1 MTRAAT
7 RSLSK
12 DTTSSGRPP
21 NVLLFAL
28 IVAAFPMTL
37 LQAVLSPALP
47 AIERAYSASPSGVSW
62 LVTAYLL
69 TGAVATPITGKL
81 GGIFG
86 KRRVLLA
93 SLCMLVVG
101 VFICALAPTLS
112 WMIIGRFVQGC
123 GAGIF
128 PLVFGI
134 IREQMPPE
142 RIATSVGA
150 VSALYGVGGITG
162 VIMAGPVVD
171 HLGFHWLFWIAMLV
185 IGAGIALTVAF
196 IPDDPGRAGA
206 HINWFGALLMSA
218 SLIGLLVGLSQGR
231 TWGWTSPSIVALFAV
246 ALGAGTLWVFAEMR
260 VPEPIVDMRMLVRA
274 TVWRANACALLI
286 GFAMWVPFALVPL
299 VVQSPEH
306 DGFGLGMSASAASVL
321 QLPVSVATLVAGP
334 LAGRLDR
341 TFGSRIPM
349 IAGPIMI
356 AAAMVFWALEHG
368 SGWTV
373 VLSQTVGGIGL
384 GFALAAAT
392 NLTIEGVAAGE
403 TAVATSIN
411 QIARFVGG
419 AFGAQIV
426 GSVLAAHVLPS
437 GLASEGA
444 FQAGCLIDV
453 AVMTVAA
460 GIALS
465 IPRRVRH
472 ADALPDMRTAPA

>member
-1 MTRAAT
+1 MTHAAAPS
-7 RSLSK
+7 RSK
-12 DTTSSGRPP
+12 DTTGPARSP
-21 NVLLFAL
+21 NVLLAAL

-47 AIERAYSASPSGVSW
+47 AIEKAFDASPAGVSW

-93 SLCMLVVG
+93 SLGIIVVG
-101 VFICALAPTLS
+101 VFICAVAPTLS

-142 RIATSVGA
+142 RVATSVGA
-150 VSALYGVGGITG
+150 VSALYGVGGIAG

-171 HLGFHWLFWIAMLV
+171 TLGFHWLFWIALIV
-185 IGAGIALTVAF
+185 IGTGIALTLWI
-196 IPDDPGRAGA
+196 IPDDAGRSAS
-206 HINWFGALLMSA
+206 HINWLGAFLMSA

-231 TWGWTSPSIVALFAV
+231 TWGWLSPRVLALFAL
-246 ALGAGTLWVFAEMR
+246 ALGAGALWVMAELR
-260 VPEPIVDMRMLVRA
+260 VREPIVDMRMLVRA
-274 TVWRANACALLI
+274 TVWRANACAFLV

-299 VVQSPEH
+299 VVQSPPN
-306 DGFGLGMSASAASVL
+306 DGFGLGLSASAASLL

-341 TFGSRIPM
+341 RYGSRVPM
-349 IAGPIMI
+349 IVGPLMI
-356 AAAMVFWALEHG
+356 AAAMAVWAVAHG
-368 SGWTV
+368 TGLMVILT
-373 VLSQTVGGIGL
+373 QTVAGIGM

-392 NLTIEGVAAGE
+392 NLTIGGVAAGE

-426 GSVLAAHVLPS
+426 GAVLAANVLS
-437 GLASEGA
+437 TGFASQRA
-444 FQAGCLIDV
+444 FQIGCLIDV
-453 AVMTVAA
+453 AVMLLAA
-460 GIALS
+460 AIALS
-465 IPRRVRH
+465 IPRRGRH
-472 ADALPDMRTAPA
+472 ADVLPDPGTAPA

>member
-1 MTRAAT
+1 MTRAADP
-7 RSLSK
+7 SLSRNE
-12 DTTSSGRPP
+12 TGSGRSP

-47 AIERAYSASPSGVSW
+47 AIERAYDASPAGVSW

-93 SLCMLVVG
+93 SLGILVLG
-101 VFICALAPTLS
+101 VFICAVAPTLG

-134 IREQMPPE
+134 IREQMPPQ

-150 VSALYGVGGITG
+150 VSALYGVGGIAG

-171 HLGFHWLFWIAMLV
+171 TLGFHWLFWIALVV
-185 IGAGIALTVAF
+185 IGTGIALTLWI
-196 IPDDPGRAGA
+196 IPDDVGRSAA

-231 TWGWTSPSIVALFAV
+231 TWGWTSPRVLALFAL
-246 ALGAGTLWVFAEMR
+246 AIGAGALWVMAELR
-260 VPEPIVDMRMLVRA
+260 VREPIVDMRMLVRA
-274 TVWRANACALLI
+274 TVWRANACAFLV

-299 VVQSPEH
+299 VVQSPEN
-306 DGFGLGMSASAASVL
+306 DGFGLGMSASAASLL
-321 QLPVSVATLVAGP
+321 QLPVSVATLIAGP

-341 TFGSRIPM
+341 MFGSRVPM
-349 IAGPIMI
+349 IVGPSMI
-356 AAAMVFWALEHG
+356 AAAMAFWAFEH
-368 SGWTV
+368 STGWMV
-373 VLSQTVGGIGL
+373 VLSQTVAGIGM

-426 GSVLAAHVLPS
+426 GSVLAAHVLS
-437 GLASEGA
+437 TGFASQGA
-444 FQAGCLIDV
+444 FQAGCFIDV
-453 AVMTVAA
+453 GVMLAA
-460 GIALS
+460 AAIALS

-472 ADALPDMRTAPA
+472 ADSLPDLRTAPA

>member
-1 MTRAAT
+1 VSVAIT
-7 RSLSK
+7 K
-12 DTTSSGRPP
+12 DLPPETTGAGKSP
-21 NVLLFAL
+21 NVLLLAL

-47 AIERAYSASPSGVSW
+47 AIERAYHASPSGVSW

-86 KRRVLLA
+86 KRRILLV
-93 SLCMLVVG
+93 SLCILVAG
-101 VFICALAPTLS
+101 VLICAVAPTLS

-150 VSALYGVGGITG
+150 VSALYGVGGIAG

-171 HLGFHWLFWIAMLV
+171 HLGFHYLFWIALLV
-185 IGAGIALTVAF
+185 ILSGVALTIAI
-196 IPDDPGRAGA
+196 IPEDTVRKPAQ
-206 HINWFGALLMSA
+206 INWLGAALMAA

-231 TWGWTSPSIVALFAV
+231 SWGWLSPRVTGLFALAIVAGV
-246 ALGAGTLWVFAEMR
+246 LWVRAELR

-274 TVWRANACALLI
+274 TVWRSNIIAFLV
-286 GFAMWVPFALVPL
+286 GFAMWVPFALIPL
-299 VVQSPEH
+299 AVQSPTH
-306 DGFGLGMSASAASVL
+306 AGFGLGLSASAASVL
-321 QLPVSVATLVAGP
+321 QLPTSMATLVAGP

-341 TFGSRIPM
+341 RYGSRIPM
-349 IAGPIMI
+349 IIGPLLIV
-356 AAAMVFWALEHG
+356 AAMTFWAIEHDAR
-368 SGWTV
+368 WTV
-373 VLSQTVGGIGL
+373 VLSQTIAGIGI
-384 GFALAAAT
+384 GFSLAAAT
-392 NLTIEGVAAGE
+392 NLTIEGVAASE
-403 TAVATSIN
+403 TSVATSIN

-426 GSVLAAHVLPS
+426 GSVLAASV
-437 GLASEGA
+437 GANGVASEAA
-444 FQAGCLIDV
+444 FRVGCFIDV
-453 AVMTVAA
+453 AVMAIAA
-460 GIALS
+460 LIAVS

-472 ADALPDMRTAPA
+472 ADDLPDLRAAV

>member
-1 MTRAAT
+1 MAHAAVPSAT
-7 RSLSK
+7 KEL
-12 DTTSSGRPP
+12 TSSGQPP
-21 NVLLFAL
+21 TRLLFAL

-47 AIERAYSASPSGVSW
+47 AIEREYSASPAGVSW

-81 GGIFG
+81 GGVFG

-93 SLCMLVVG
+93 SLAILIVG
-101 VFICALAPTLS
+101 VFICAVAPTLA
-112 WMIIGRFVQGC
+112 WMVTGRFVQGC

-134 IREQMPPE
+134 IREQMPPT

-150 VSALYGVGGITG
+150 VSALYGVGGIAG

-171 HLGFHWLFWIAMLV
+171 TLGFHWLFWIALVV
-185 IGAGIALTVAF
+185 IGSGVALTLAV
-196 IPDDPGRAGA
+196 IPDDRGRSAA
-206 HINWFGALLMSA
+206 HINWLGALLMSA

-231 TWGWTSPSIVALFAV
+231 AWGWTSPRVLVLFAV
-246 ALGAGTLWVFAEMR
+246 ALGAGTLWVLAELR
-260 VPEPIVDMRMLVRA
+260 APEPIVDMRMLVRS
-274 TVWRANACALLI
+274 TVWRANACAVLI

-299 VVQSPEH
+299 VVQTPES
-306 DGFGLGMSASAASVL
+306 DGFGLGMSASAASLL

-334 LAGRLDR
+334 LAGRMDR
-341 TFGSRIPM
+341 RFGSRVPMIVGPLM
-349 IAGPIMI
+349 IAG
-356 AAAMVFWALEHG
+356 AMTFWAVEHT
-368 SGWTV
+368 SGWMV
-373 VLSQTVGGIGL
+373 VLSQTVAGIGL

-392 NLTIEGVAAGE
+392 NLTIEGVQAHE

-426 GSVLAAHVLPS
+426 GAVLAAHVRPN
-437 GLASEGA
+437 GFASEGA
-444 FQAGCLIDV
+444 FRAGALIDV
-453 AVMTVAA
+453 GVMLAA
-460 GIALS
+460 AAIALS

-472 ADALPDMRTAPA
+472 ADSLPDLRTAPA

>member
-1 MTRAAT
+1 MTYAAT
-7 RSLSK
+7 ASLSK
-12 DTTSSGRPP
+12 DQTSSGRPP
-21 NVLLFAL
+21 NVLLLAL

-47 AIERAYSASPSGVSW
+47 AIEKAYSASPAGVSW

-93 SLCMLVVG
+93 SLGILVVG
-101 VFICALAPTLS
+101 VFICAVAPTLS
-112 WMIIGRFVQGC
+112 WMITGRFVQGC

-134 IREQMPPE
+134 IREQMPPK
-142 RIATSVGA
+142 RVATSVGA
-150 VSALYGVGGITG
+150 VSALYGVGGIAG
-162 VIMAGPVVD
+162 VVMAGPVVD
-171 HLGFHWLFWIAMLV
+171 NLGFHWLFWIALVV
-185 IGAGIALTVAF
+185 IGTGIALTLWI
-196 IPDDPGRAGA
+196 IPDDVGRASA

-231 TWGWTSPSIVALFAV
+231 TWGWTSPRVLALFAL
-246 ALGAGTLWVFAEMR
+246 AIGAGTLWVMAELR
-260 VPEPIVDMRMLVRA
+260 VREPIVDMRMLVRA
-274 TVWRANACALLI
+274 TVWRANACAFLV

-299 VVQSPEH
+299 VVQSPPNH
-306 DGFGLGMSASAASVL
+306 GFGLGMSASAASLL
-321 QLPVSVATLVAGP
+321 QLPVSVATLIAGP

-341 TFGSRIPM
+341 TFGSRLPM
-349 IAGPIMI
+349 IIGPTMI
-356 AAAMVFWALEHG
+356 AAAMAFWAFEH
-368 SGWTV
+368 STGWMV
-373 VLSQTVGGIGL
+373 ILSQTVAGIGM

-392 NLTIEGVAAGE
+392 NLTIAGVAAGE

-426 GSVLAAHVLPS
+426 GSVLAANVLS
-437 GLASEGA
+437 TGFASRGA
-444 FQAGCLIDV
+444 FQVGCFIDV
-453 AVMTVAA
+453 GVMLVAA
-460 GIALS
+460 AIALS

-472 ADALPDMRTAPA
+472 ADSLPDLRTARA

>member
-1 MTRAAT
+1 VGDADTPAP
-7 RSLSK
+7 SK
-12 DTTSSGRPP
+12 QLTGSGRSP
-21 NVLLFAL
+21 NVLLGAL
-28 IVAAFPMTL
+28 VVAAFPMTL

-47 AIERAYSASPSGVSW
+47 AIEREYSASPAGVSW

-81 GGIFG
+81 GGLFG

-93 SLCMLVVG
+93 SLCILVVG
-101 VFICALAPTLS
+101 VVICALAPTLG

-134 IREQMPPE
+134 IREQMPPD

-171 HLGFHWLFWIAMLV
+171 TLGFHWLFWIAMLV
-185 IGAGIALTVAF
+185 ILAGIAMTLRF
-196 IPDDPGRAGA
+196 IPDDPGRSSA

-231 TWGWTSPSIVALFAV
+231 AWGWTSPRVLALFGIAV
-246 ALGAGTLWVFAEMR
+246 LAGALWVMAELR

-274 TVWRANACALLI
+274 TVWRANACAFLV

-299 VVQSPEH
+299 AVQSPPN
-306 DGFGLGMSASAASVL
+306 DGFGLGLSASAASML

-334 LAGRLDR
+334 LAGRMDR
-341 TFGSRIPM
+341 RFGSRLPM
-349 IAGPIMI
+349 IVGPLMI
-356 AAAMVFWALEHG
+356 ALAMAVWAFAHG
-368 SGWTV
+368 SGWMV
-373 VLSQTVGGIGL
+373 VLTQTVAGIGL

-411 QIARFVGG
+411 QIARFIGG

-426 GSVLAAHVLPS
+426 GTVLTANVLS
-437 GLASEGA
+437 TGFASEGA

-453 AVMTVAA
+453 AVMIVAA

-472 ADALPDMRTAPA
+472 ADSLPDLRPAVA